1 MKNIATYLLIHF
13 QCFKSTL
20 RISYRK
26 MELRILFLA
35 FYIPLEVLAFVF
47 SVFGNL
53 VIIYVMTRER
63 KLKRKSNY
71 YIISM

>member
-1 MKNIATYLLIHF
+1 
-13 QCFKSTL
+13 
-20 RISYRK
+20 

-35 FYIPLEVLAFVF
+35 LYIPLEVLAFVF